1 MTETPRV
8 AIVTGAAGGIG
19 RAMVRGLLAA
29 GIRVAGV
36 DRDREPLEMLATS
49 ARQQGNAAEL
59 LTITA
64 DLTDDAAADA
74 ITSIT
79 RGKFGRIDILV
90 NNAGIGPG
98 AIRPDSWQRPLK
110 FWEITPDQ
118 LAPLCCR
125 PHHRSAGADE
135 HRCSRDDTSG
145 LGPDCECDDE
155 SRHDAECSKPTYG
168 PLRPRSKR

>member
-1 MTETPRV
+1 MPETERV

-36 DRDREPLEMLATS
+36 DRDREPLEILATS

-64 DLTDDAAADA
+64 DLTDDAAPNA
-74 ITSIT
+74 ITNAT

-118 LAPLCCR
+118 WRRFVAVHTTAPL
-125 PHHRSAGADE
+125 ALTNAV
-135 HRCSRDDTSG
+135 
-145 LGPDCECDDE
+145 
-155 SRHDAECSKPTYG
+155 Y
-168 PLRPRSKR
+168 PR